1 MSLLSFAYSRMFPVN
16 HRHRPLRKK
25 IGLMRSF
32 LSRHPMWVA
41 WQVTYRCN
49 LKCSFCN
56 YWQSPS
62 KPEDELTVE
71 QFRQGSRN
79 LSRMGASLV
88 SLAGGEPLVRN
99 DIVDIVAAIGDYHFP
114 FITTNGWNADEH
126 LAREIFAAGC
136 WGVSISLD
144 YAAADLHDG
153 QRGREGAYE
162 RAVQAIET
170 FSRARKH
177 AWQRCNV
184 MCVLV
189 DDNLSQIEPLLKLA
203 ARHDAYFMVQ
213 PYSNLKTGESSYKH
227 QGRASEHLLELKR
240 RYPNFLSNPSFL
252 ARFDEFLERGEVP
265 GCLAGRYFFNV
276 DERGDVAICVEKRG
290 DILGN
295 IVTTPARALVNHLKQ
310 AGRANSCHRCWY
322 NCRGEIESLA
332 SVRGM
337 MASLPTYLY
346 NRGRPSHQ
354 PDWASKNDGADKG

>member
-1 MSLLSFAYSRMFPVN
+1 MSLLSFAYARAFPVAR
-16 HRHRPLRKK
+16 RHRPLRKK

-62 KPEDELTVE
+62 SPEEELTIE
-71 QFRQGSRN
+71 QFRLGSRN
-79 LSRMGASLV
+79 LARMGASLV
-88 SLAGGEPLVRN
+88 SLAGGEPLVRD
-99 DIVDIVAAIGDYHFP
+99 DIVDIVSAVGDYHFP
-114 FITTNGWNADEH
+114 FITTNGWNADER
-126 LAREIFAAGC
+126 LAREIFRAGC
-136 WGVSISLD
+136 WGVSVSLD
-144 YAAADLHDG
+144 YSSADRHDG
-153 QRGREGAYE
+153 QRGRAGAYE

-170 FSRARKH
+170 FSKARQH

-189 DDNLSQIEPLLKLA
+189 DDNLSEIEPLLKLA

-213 PYSNLKTGESSYKH
+213 PYSHLKTGEAGFG
-227 QGRASEHLLELKR
+227 QRGRVSEHLLELKR
-240 RYPNFLSNPSFL
+240 KYPNFLSNPRFL
-252 ARFDEFLERGEVP
+252 AKFDEFIERGEVP
-265 GCLAGRYFFNV
+265 GCLAGRYFFNI
-276 DERGDVAICVEKRG
+276 DERGNVSICVEKR
-290 DILGN
+290 DEVLGN
-295 IVTTPARALVNHLKQ
+295 IVSSKARQLVDSLQ
-310 AGRANSCHRCWY
+310 RAGRANTCQRCWY

-337 MASLPTYLY
+337 AASLPTYIF

-354 PDWASKNDGADKG
+354 PSWDKRQR